1 MYKLKKIPDHGKY
14 ITIQEFNDRKLKQA
28 ILASKNYIADFV
40 KKRDSDEKLMNVD
53 KTKWSIERS

>member
-1 MYKLKKIPDHGKY
+1 MVNILLFKNL
-14 ITIQEFNDRKLKQA
+14 TTENFSERLKQA